1 MRLLTFRK
9 RLIKRRMW
17 IMARH
22 TRGAIIDSFW
32 TLLNEKSLD
41 KITVKDVIELAEI
54 NRNTFY
60 YHFEDLYALLDTVF
74 REEAERYRSNIDEN
88 GTFYEEYIRAASVFM
103 DNRNAIIHVYNS
115 KGKEVLNK
123 YMKDASD
130 DLVSRFV
137 RQKAKGTDLPDEGSS
152 YITRFYSYAI
162 VGITMEWVENGMPE
176 YRKNLLK
183 TVSETFESTIDMMIK
198 NYIVHNI
205 K

>member
-1 MRLLTFRK
+1 
-9 RLIKRRMW
+9 
-17 IMARH
+17 MARH

-60 YHFEDLYALLDTVF
+60 YHFEDLYALLYTVF
-74 REEAERYRSNIDEN
+74 SEEAEHYRSNIDEN

-115 KGKEVLNK
+115 KGRDVLNK
-123 YMKDASD
+123 YMKAASD

-137 RQKAKGTDLPDEGSS
+137 RQKAKGTDLSDEGIS
-152 YITRFYSYAI
+152 YITSFYSYAI
-162 VGITMEWVENGMPE
+162 VGITMQWVENGMPE
-176 YRKNLLK
+176 YCRNLLK
-183 TVSETFESTIDMMIK
+183 TVSETFEATIDVMIK
-198 NYIVHNI
+198 DYVLHNI

>member
-1 MRLLTFRK
+1 
-9 RLIKRRMW
+9 
-17 IMARH
+17 MARH

-60 YHFEDLYALLDTVF
+60 YHFEDLYALLYTVF
-74 REEAERYRSNIDEN
+74 SEEAKHYRCNIDEN

-115 KGKEVLNK
+115 KGKDVLNK
-123 YMKDASD
+123 YMKAASD
-130 DLVSRFV
+130 DFVSRFV
-137 RQKAKGTDLPDEGSS
+137 RQKAKGTDLSDEGLS
-152 YITRFYSYAI
+152 YITSFYSYAI

-183 TVSETFESTIDMMIK
+183 TVSETFETTIDVMIK
-198 NYIVHNI
+198 DYIVHNI